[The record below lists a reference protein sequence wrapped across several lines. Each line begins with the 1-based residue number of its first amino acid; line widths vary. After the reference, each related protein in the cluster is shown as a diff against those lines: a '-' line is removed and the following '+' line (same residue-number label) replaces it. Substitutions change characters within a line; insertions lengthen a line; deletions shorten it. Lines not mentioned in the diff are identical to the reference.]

1 MVTAPR
7 LRILDPTNPPI
18 NEATILAPRLDTLDG
33 KVIGLYNNH
42 KHNSVEL
49 LEMIGQQIGEW
60 FSLKDTVRGVYHV
73 AHLMKTDE
81 WKDVEQCDAIVL
93 ANGD

>member
-1 MVTAPR
+1 MAKLRLLDPTTESTTEQSGIAPR
-7 LRILDPTNPPI
+7 L
-18 NEATILAPRLDTLDG
+18 ETLDG
-33 KVIGLYNNH
+33 IVLGIYNNH

-49 LEMIGQQIGEW
+49 LEMVAEEVGKHFQ
-60 FSLKDTVRGVYHV
+60 LKDVVRGQYHV

-81 WKDVEQCDAIVL
+81 WKDIERCDAIVL